1 MLLLAVFGF
10 KAALLPLHLWL
21 PGTYAAAA
29 PPVAALFA
37 IMTKVGVYAIVR
49 VHGVV
54 FGDGAGASANLIGPW
69 LLPLALLTSVA
80 GVLGALGSATLARMV
95 AWLNIA
101 SVGTILAGVGLFNAA
116 GWSGALYYMVQS
128 TLVIAALFLL
138 ADAVAAQRGAAGGML
153 EPAAP
158 VAQPVLLGSMMFIA
172 LMSVV
177 GLPPMPGF
185 LGKVM
190 ILQAAGGAWAPW
202 VWGAVLGL
210 GLLMLLGLSRVVS
223 VVFWGTHAEPRS
235 TVTAPPGAT
244 AAMLGLLALLL
255 AMAVAAGPL
264 KRYTD
269 AAARQLVD
277 RDAYADAVLQGGA
290 RADTARPMAPGGAR

>member
-1 MLLLAVFGF
+1 
-10 KAALLPLHLWL
+10 
-21 PGTYAAAA
+21 
-29 PPVAALFA
+29 
-37 IMTKVGVYAIVR
+37 
-49 VHGVV
+49 
-54 FGDGAGASANLIGPW
+54 
-69 LLPLALLTSVA
+69 
-80 GVLGALGSATLARMV
+80 
-95 AWLNIA
+95 
-101 SVGTILAGVGLFNAA
+101 
-116 GWSGALYYMVQS
+116 
-128 TLVIAALFLL
+128 
-138 ADAVAAQRGAAGGML
+138 
-153 EPAAP
+153 
-158 VAQPVLLGSMMFIA
+158 
-172 LMSVV
+172 
-177 GLPPMPGF
+177 MPGF

-235 TVTAPPGAT
+235 TVTAPRGAT

-269 AAARQLVD
+269 AAALQLVD